1 MLKTLR
7 TLTFSVLIVLL
18 GQAISRLSTL
28 IFRLFLARELDPMD
42 YGRYALFVSVF
53 ATAFLFASFK
63 IDLTNLVFLSKNKD
77 KSSNKMTSFSINS
90 LYSVTPLLILS
101 SFLVI
106 LVPFHNIF
114 DNFNIIFL
122 IFLAFFLYTFS
133 LLSKGIFQS
142 RKNFYN
148 SSLIDAITGFS
159 RLFLALF
166 ILFFI
171 QKLTLDL
178 SISIFLIGFILS
190 GLLSIYLLGKDF
202 FTNIDFSFRKD
213 LVTLFYHNSF
223 WFSVS
228 YLSIRLILLSPLL
241 IVIDISEGDYLIV
254 AIFDIA
260 ILLLQVSNLILISIP
275 MVVIP
280 YLSSEKERKDISN
293 LLSLEPLMI
302 ALSISLFTIFIFWF
316 TNLVPSVLTSFGL
329 DETYQSSISIFKILS
344 LAIPFQFISYILHSA
359 LISKNKIRATSLCD
373 LYSLFFA
380 LFSYYIFYYS
390 NISWDGEFIYNL
402 HNGTWY
408 EDPNYELHLVGD
420 NLIGNSSDLIL
431 ASVVTGSLILRFI
444 LLSGLYY
451 RSR

>member
-1 MLKTLR
+1 M
-7 TLTFSVLIVLL
+7 
-18 GQAISRLSTL
+18 
-28 IFRLFLARELDPMD
+28 
-42 YGRYALFVSVF
+42 
-53 ATAFLFASFK
+53 
-63 IDLTNLVFLSKNKD
+63 
-77 KSSNKMTSFSINS
+77 
-90 LYSVTPLLILS
+90 
-101 SFLVI
+101 
-106 LVPFHNIF
+106 
-114 DNFNIIFL
+114 
-122 IFLAFFLYTFS
+122 
-133 LLSKGIFQS
+133 
-142 RKNFYN
+142 
-148 SSLIDAITGFS
+148 
-159 RLFLALF
+159 
-166 ILFFI
+166 
-171 QKLTLDL
+171 
-178 SISIFLIGFILS
+178 
-190 GLLSIYLLGKDF
+190 
-202 FTNIDFSFRKD
+202 
-213 LVTLFYHNSF
+213 
-223 WFSVS
+223 
-228 YLSIRLILLSPLL
+228 
-241 IVIDISEGDYLIV
+241 IV

-359 LISKNKIRATSLCD
+359 LISKNEIRATSLCD

-390 NISWDGEFIYNL
+390 NISWDGESY
-402 HNGTWY
+402 
-408 EDPNYELHLVGD
+408 PNYELHLVGD